1 MERKEIVK
9 RLKKKHLENC
19 PYTKHTTKK
28 ENADAMLSA
37 LDGYADVWRD
47 FVRLV
52 MTDEKI
58 PMPLTNQRDWL
69 LFPPR
74 VLSWGRVRAC
84 ITYPFKKVIVFVLG
98 RARYEDAH
106 DAYKVVKQ
114 ELEKD

>member
-19 PYTKHTTKK
+19 PYTKHDTKRK
-28 ENADAMLSA
+28 NADAMLRA

-58 PMPLTNQRDWL
+58 PMPLANRRDWY

-84 ITYPFKKVIVFVLG
+84 IAHPFKQVTVSVLG
-98 RARYEDAH
+98 QVRYEDAY